1 MKKTS
6 VNTRKSNN
14 QSFRRKLLLSI
25 FRIAAPVTAIV
36 CAVSV
41 IMLTLNYRQTVI
53 NSQAAATEKIRSD
66 IAHIIDNTQTLSQ
79 DMIFNSEIQQILAT
93 STAGEQFPQNVD
105 AAYHIN
111 GFIANRDYI
120 NCVIL
125 TGNNQTLYSTEKAF
139 TNISDYDTIIHST
152 WLAQLND
159 SHKPYLWY
167 VDPDYESPTDAT
179 ASDNI
184 TSQPAVVNSFRTSP
198 GSPQHIMMARPVY
211 SMSDYTTRL
220 GYLMLYLDDS
230 FIQELMGEFN
240 FGRTTNIWLVNNDG
254 TSILQNKVSSDY
266 SYLLDDL
273 SPQEQGTILSSH
285 GKRFVL
291 NIKPVRDNGWYL
303 YTATPFR
310 EVSEPLTIFVLQA
323 ILLGAAMIAI
333 LFFLSLRTASSLS
346 DPIIRLAHTMDH
358 YRSDMKPMVFPG
370 RTPVLN
376 TDSSG
381 SPGFAP
387 DITDAAKANASDLSH
402 MSASPAQPAAPEA
415 LSFEGQPDEIIQIY
429 RSYQQMVNRMDT
441 LIRENFVKNLEK
453 KDAELALLQ
462 SQINPH
468 FLYNT
473 LDSINWLAIAND
485 EDEISEMVTALS
497 DMFRLSLTKSHS
509 SYIQVAQ
516 EMEYVRSYLV
526 LQQFRY
532 EDCLKVSI
540 TIPDTVAEL
549 YIPRFTLQP
558 LVENAIKHGMISPD
572 DPFSIDL
579 EIFIHEDALHIRIGN
594 DGTRISLER
603 MKELLDF
610 DASRQELLDFD
621 QKSYGVQN
629 IQRRIQILCGIS
641 YGLSYEIQ
649 DDRTWCDLKLP
660 VLEHDPSEKT
670 EEAKVKGN
678 SHSSVSPCKS

>member
-1 MKKTS
+1 MEKIAKTIHKT
-6 VNTRKSNN
+6 NE
-14 QSFRRKLLLSI
+14 QSFRRRLLLSI

-53 NSQAAATEKIRSD
+53 NSQAAATEKVRSD

-79 DMIFNSEIQQILAT
+79 DMIFNSEIQKILAS
-93 STAGEQFPQNVD
+93 STAGEQFPQNADV
-105 AAYHIN
+105 AYHVN

-152 WLAQLND
+152 WLEQLQN
-159 SHKPYLWY
+159 SQKPYLWF
-167 VDPDYESPTDAT
+167 VDPDYTPVSDDPTG
-179 ASDNI
+179 SD
-184 TSQPAVVNSFRTSP
+184 TSDSQTSGANFFRTS
-198 GSPQHIMMARPVY
+198 SNAPQHIMMARPVY

-230 FIQELMGEFN
+230 YIRELMGEFD
-240 FGRTTNIWLVNNDG
+240 FGHTTNTWLVNSDG
-254 TSILQNKVSSDY
+254 TAILQNKASADY
-266 SYLLDDL
+266 SYLLEEL

-291 NIKPVRDNGWYL
+291 NIRPVTDNGWYL

-310 EVSEPLTIFVLQA
+310 EVSEPLIIFVLQA
-323 ILLGAAMIAI
+323 ILLGAALTAI
-333 LFFLSLRTASSLS
+333 LFFLALRTASSLS

-376 TDSSG
+376 TDPAG
-381 SPGFAP
+381 SPRFAP
-387 DITDAAKANASDLSH
+387 DTTNTAATSASDVSSV
-402 MSASPAQPAAPEA
+402 SASHAQPAALED
-415 LSFEGQPDEIIQIY
+415 LSFEGQPDEIVQIY

-485 EDEISEMVTALS
+485 QDEISEMVTALS

-532 EDCLKVSI
+532 QDCLNVSI

-579 EIFIHEDALHIRIGN
+579 EIFIRDDALHIWIGN
-594 DGTRISLER
+594 DGTHICLER

-660 VLEHDPSEKT
+660 VLEHDPSEK
-670 EEAKVKGN
+670 N
-678 SHSSVSPCKS
+678 D